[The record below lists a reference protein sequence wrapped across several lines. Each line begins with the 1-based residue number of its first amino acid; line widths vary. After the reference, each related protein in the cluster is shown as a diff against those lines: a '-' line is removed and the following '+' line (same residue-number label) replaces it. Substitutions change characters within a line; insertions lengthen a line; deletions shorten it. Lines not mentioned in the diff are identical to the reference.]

1 MTPTD
6 PAAAPRVDVSVVTYN
21 SAGHLDRLVESLA
34 AQDCG
39 AGSLRLVFVDNASSD
54 DTVERLRALRAAR
67 GGAFA
72 GFEIVENRRNAGFG
86 RGHNA
91 AQRDG
96 RAPFLFVLNPDTRL
110 YPDCLS
116 ILLDAAARADADIGA
131 WEPRQVPYEH
141 PKQYDPVSMEPPWCS
156 GAALLVRRA
165 AWEAVGGFD
174 DRIFLYCEDVDL
186 SWRLRRGGWRP
197 RYVPS
202 ACLRHDAYDSPG
214 QVKPSQFIH
223 SVLGSLYLRTRF
235 GTLGDMARGYLLY
248 LRVLFG
254 PKHFPGQRKTL
265 AIIGIRYLRDLFHF
279 LERRRE
285 VEGVGFHGFDY
296 APVRLGAFHEAAPR
310 QDMDDPP
317 PVSILVRT
325 VGRTAQLRRAL
336 ETVRNQT
343 YRNIEAVV
351 VEDGPATLEAFL
363 EDFADLDIVYKP
375 LGENRGR
382 CHAGNAAMAAA
393 RGEYLCFLDEDD
405 ELYADHV
412 EQLVARI
419 GETGAR
425 AAYAVSFE
433 VKTRWSNAHEVEA
446 EGPRETV
453 YNRPFSHIELCRENF
468 LPICSVLFARELFEK
483 CGGFDP
489 GLDNLEDW
497 DLWLRFS
504 VEAGR
509 FARIEK
515 TTSLYRVPLDP
526 GIRMDRHLELAS
538 YYRKA
543 RDKHR
548 GMKIALDVEDVASD
562 VDRLLEDYQRTFGV
576 AHHELGAVEALA
588 GRRRIVRWSVAAARP
603 VLRRLMRG
611 N

>member
-1 MTPTD
+1 MTPPDT
-6 PAAAPRVDVSVVTYN
+6 AAPAGVDVSVVTYN
-21 SAGHLDRLVESLA
+21 SAAHLDRLVESLA

-54 DTVERLRALRAAR
+54 GTPERLRALRAAR

-91 AQRDG
+91 AQREG
-96 RAPFLFVLNPDTRL
+96 RAPFVFVLNPDTRL

-116 ILLDAAARADADIGA
+116 ILLRAAARAGADVGA

-174 DRIFLYCEDVDL
+174 RRIFLYCEDVDL
-186 SWRLRRGGWRP
+186 SWRLRRAGWRL

-202 ACLRHDAYDSPG
+202 ACLRHDAYDAPG
-214 QVKPSQFIH
+214 QVKPAQFIH
-223 SVLGSLYLRTRF
+223 SVLGNLYLRTRF
-235 GTLGDMARGYLLY
+235 GGLRDMARGYLLY

-265 AIIGIRYLRDLFHF
+265 AIIGIRYLRDLVHF

-285 VEGVGFHGFDY
+285 VAGVGFHGFDY
-296 APVRLGAFHEAAPR
+296 APVRVGAFHEVAPWP
-310 QDMDDPP
+310 DMDDPP
-317 PVSILVRT
+317 PVSILIRT
-325 VGRTAQLRRAL
+325 VGRRAQLRRAL

-351 VEDGPATLEAFL
+351 VEDGPATLETFL
-363 EDFADLDIVYKP
+363 EGFADLDIAYRP

-425 AAYAVSFE
+425 AAYATAFE
-433 VKTRWSNAHEVEA
+433 VETRWTDGHEIEA
-446 EGPRETV
+446 EGPGEIV
-453 YNRPFSHIELCRENF
+453 FDIPFSHLELCRRNYM
-468 LPICSVLFARELFEK
+468 PICAVLFERRLFDE

-489 GLDNLEDW
+489 ELEMQEDW
-497 DLWLRFS
+497 NLWLRFS
-504 VEAGR
+504 AAAGR

-515 TTSLYRVPLDP
+515 TTSLYRVPMSRAARAERHRELLDWYAKARVRHRGLEIAVDAGDLADEADHLAHQVHRVL
-526 GIRMDRHLELAS
+526 GIAPHELA
-538 YYRKA
+538 
-543 RDKHR
+543 
-548 GMKIALDVEDVASD
+548 ALEV
-562 VDRLLEDYQRTFGV
+562 
-576 AHHELGAVEALA
+576 HA
-588 GRRRIVRWSVAAARP
+588 GRRRVVRWSVALARR
-603 VLRRLMRG
+603 VLRPLASGR
-611 N
+611 

>member
-1 MTPTD
+1 MTP
-6 PAAAPRVDVSVVTYN
+6 PAAAPGVDVSVVTYN
-21 SAGHLDRLVESLA
+21 SAAHIDRLVESLA

-54 DTVERLRALRAAR
+54 GTPERLHALRAAR

-72 GFEIVENRRNAGFG
+72 GFEIVENRWNAGFG

-91 AQRDG
+91 AQRYG
-96 RAPFLFVLNPDTRL
+96 RAPFVFVLNPDTRL

-116 ILLDAAARADADIGA
+116 ILLRAAARAGADVGA

-174 DRIFLYCEDVDL
+174 KRIFLYCEDVDL
-186 SWRLRRGGWRP
+186 SWRLRRAGWRL
-197 RYVPS
+197 RYVPA
-202 ACLRHDAYDSPG
+202 ACLRHDTYDSPG
-214 QVKPSQFIH
+214 QVKPVQLIH
-223 SVLGSLYLRTRF
+223 GVLGNLCLRARF

-248 LRVLFG
+248 FG
-254 PKHFPGQRKTL
+254 LLLGPSRSPSQRKAL
-265 AIIGIRYLRDLFHF
+265 AVAGFRYLRDLFHF

-285 VEGVGFHGFDY
+285 VEGVGFHGLDY
-296 APVRLGAFHEAAPR
+296 APVRLGAFHEVAPWP
-310 QDMDDPP
+310 DMDDPP
-317 PVSILVRT
+317 PVSILIRT
-325 VGRTAQLRRAL
+325 VGRRAQLRRAL

-351 VEDGPATLEAFL
+351 VEDGPATLETFL
-363 EDFADLDIVYKP
+363 EGFADLDIAYRP

-425 AAYAVSFE
+425 AAYAISFE
-433 VKTRWSNAHEVEA
+433 VKTRWGDTHEVEA

-468 LPICSVLFARELFEK
+468 LPICSVLFARELFET

-489 GLDNLEDW
+489 ELEMLEDW
-497 DLWLRFS
+497 NLWLRFS
-504 VEAGR
+504 AAAGR

-515 TTSLYRVPLDP
+515 TTSLYRVPMS
-526 GIRMDRHLELAS
+526 RTARAERHRELAS

-548 GMKIALDVEDVASD
+548 GMKIALNVGELADEADE
-562 VDRLLEDYQRTFGV
+562 L
-576 AHHELGAVEALA
+576 AHEVHCVLGIAPHELTALKVQA
-588 GRRRIVRWSVAAARP
+588 GRRRIVRWSVA
-603 VLRRLMRG
+603 VGRRVFRLLVGGR
-611 N
+611 